1 MGLWLHSFLTNRW
14 QHVIANGQK
23 SSISYLLSGVPQG
36 SVLGPLLLLL
46 IIDSLGDLGLEVLLN
61 SFADNSK
68 LAYKID
74 TVEDA
79 LYMQECLDKLQD
91 KQVAN
96 NMDFNVKKF
105 NVLKLGRNTNI
116 KHDYN
121 YIVPGHS
128 QVITDNDTV

>member
-36 SVLGPLLLLL
+36 SVLGPLLFLL

-61 SFADNSK
+61 SFADDSK
-68 LAYKID
+68 IAYKID
-74 TVEDA
+74 TIEDA

-91 KQVAN
+91 WQIAN

-105 NVLKLGRNTNI
+105 NVLKLGRNTNL
-116 KHDYN
+116 KLD
-121 YIVPGHS
+121 
-128 QVITDNDTV
+128 